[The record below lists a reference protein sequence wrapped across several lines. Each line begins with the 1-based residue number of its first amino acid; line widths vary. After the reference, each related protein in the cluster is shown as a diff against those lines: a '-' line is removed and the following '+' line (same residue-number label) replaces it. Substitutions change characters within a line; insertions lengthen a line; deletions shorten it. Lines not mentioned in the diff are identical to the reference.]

1 MERTETGMPGT
12 AADGLLAL
20 TSALSAAAEPGDIL
34 DAMTAWCP
42 VLLGADLVNIS
53 LLDPDRR
60 TLRLVSSVNTPS
72 PVAEEFAAYAVDA
85 PLPSRDALLT
95 GEPVVLRSVAD
106 RDAAYPELA
115 GRGRGA
121 GELLRGAPA
130 DPRRRRR
137 RAGAGVG
144 RRARRWT
151 TRWWRSR
158 APSASCALPRCTAP
172 WPRATRSTRGTAR
185 EALLVRL
192 GALQRVAAELSY
204 ATDVEAAARIVLASA
219 METLG
224 AEAATFN
231 LLDDDARVATHGR
244 ERWASTTAASPSRR
258 TWRVSGSLL
267 AQELLRTGLPVLLP
281 DRDAQHERFPDLD
294 DSGVSQQAWANVLLT
309 SGSRVH
315 GLVSFGWADPRDFDV
330 ADVALLQA
338 LADHLAAAVE
348 RARLTAANTEL
359 LSERTRVAE
368 TLQRS
373 LLPAPLPEWPG
384 VVMAAGYEPADVGT
398 EVCGDFYDVFVATD
412 GSLIVVIGDV
422 AGRGVEAAGL
432 TGMARHTL
440 RALAGDMSPEEALL
454 RLNTQLV
461 DRSRSGDQRLLTA
474 AIVRLFQEERG
485 ACAEIALAGHCMPVL
500 LAGREAR
507 HVGTPGMLLGA
518 TADPVI
524 GVATVNLDPDD
535 VLVLHT
541 DGVLEARRHG
551 VEFGE
556 DRLLRLLSAL
566 ADPEPAAVVDNVLSS
581 VGWFRTTAPD
591 DVAVVALRVTRLTA
605 PRRRRTRRCVI
616 TTTSRSSTSRV
627 DGQAGCSPTS
637 AASPAVMRSSSS

>member
-1 MERTETGMPGT
+1 M
-12 AADGLLAL
+12 
-20 TSALSAAAEPGDIL
+20 
-34 DAMTAWCP
+34 
-42 VLLGADLVNIS
+42 
-53 LLDPDRR
+53 
-60 TLRLVSSVNTPS
+60 
-72 PVAEEFAAYAVDA
+72 AEEFAAYSVDA

-95 GEPVVLRSVAD
+95 GEPVVLRSVED
-106 RDAAYPELA
+106 RDAAYPELC
-115 GRGRGA
+115 GVVVEQESFCVVPLQIRGEGVGVLGLGWDDARQMDDEVVA
-121 GELLRGAPA
+121 LARAVGELCAAALH
-130 DPRRRRR
+130 
-137 RAGAGVG
+137 RALAARDEVDA
-144 RRARRWT
+144 RHRA
-151 TRWWRSR
+151 
-158 APSASCALPRCTAP
+158 
-172 WPRATRSTRGTAR
+172 

-224 AEAATFN
+224 AEAATFH
-231 LLDDDARVATHGR
+231 LLDDDARVATMV
-244 ERWASTTAASPSRR
+244 ASLGIDDSRISEQR

-281 DRDAQHERFPDLD
+281 DRAAQHERFPDLD

-474 AIVRLFQEERG
+474 AIVRLFQEDRG
-485 ACAEIALAGHCMPVL
+485 ACAEIAIAGHCMPVL
-500 LAGREAR
+500 LAGRRAR

-591 DVAVVALRVTRLTA
+591 DVAVVALRVT
-605 PRRRRTRRCVI
+605 
-616 TTTSRSSTSRV
+616 
-627 DGQAGCSPTS
+627 D
-637 AASPAVMRSSSS
+637 

>member
-1 MERTETGMPGT
+1 MERTETGVPGT

-53 LLDPDRR
+53 LLDADRR

-72 PVAEEFAAYAVDA
+72 PVAEEFAAYSVDA
-85 PLPSRDALLT
+85 PLPSRDALFS
-95 GEPVVLRSVAD
+95 GEPVVLRSLAD

-115 GRGRGA
+115 GVVVEQESFCVVPLQIRGEGVGVLGLGWDDARQMDDEVVA
-121 GELLRGAPA
+121 LARAVGELCAAALHRALAARDEVDARLRA
-130 DPRRRRR
+130 
-137 RAGAGVG
+137 
-144 RRARRWT
+144 
-151 TRWWRSR
+151 
-158 APSASCALPRCTAP
+158 
-172 WPRATRSTRGTAR
+172 

-224 AEAATFN
+224 AEAATFH
-231 LLDDDARVATHGR
+231 LLDDDARVATMV
-244 ERWASTTAASPSRR
+244 ASLGIDDSRISEQR

-294 DSGVSQQAWANVLLT
+294 DSGVRQQAWANVLLT

-440 RALAGDMSPEEALL
+440 RALASDMSPEEALL

-474 AIVRLFQEERG
+474 AIVRLFQEDRAGLRRDRDRRALHAG
-485 ACAEIALAGHCMPVL
+485 A
-500 LAGREAR
+500 
-507 HVGTPGMLLGA
+507 
-518 TADPVI
+518 
-524 GVATVNLDPDD
+524 
-535 VLVLHT
+535 
-541 DGVLEARRHG
+541 ARRTSGPPRRDAGDAARRDRRPGDRRGHG
-551 VEFGE
+551 
-556 DRLLRLLSAL
+556 
-566 ADPEPAAVVDNVLSS
+566 EP
-581 VGWFRTTAPD
+581 R
-591 DVAVVALRVTRLTA
+591 
-605 PRRRRTRRCVI
+605 PRRRPGAAHRRGA
-616 TTTSRSSTSRV
+616 R
-627 DGQAGCSPTS
+627 G
-637 AASPAVMRSSSS
+637 AAARRGVRRGPSPAAALGTGRPGAGGRGRQRAELGRLVPYDGARRRRRGRPARHGLTGAATSTNPSMRDHDDL